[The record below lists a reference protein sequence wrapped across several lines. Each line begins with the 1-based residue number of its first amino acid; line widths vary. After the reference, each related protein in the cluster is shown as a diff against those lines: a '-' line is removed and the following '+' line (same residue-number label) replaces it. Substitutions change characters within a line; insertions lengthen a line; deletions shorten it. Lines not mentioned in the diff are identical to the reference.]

1 MVGNVKEKN
10 NKKDTEK
17 DKKDNKKLI
26 ITLSKKL

>member
-1 MVGNVKEKN
+1 MVGDVKEKN